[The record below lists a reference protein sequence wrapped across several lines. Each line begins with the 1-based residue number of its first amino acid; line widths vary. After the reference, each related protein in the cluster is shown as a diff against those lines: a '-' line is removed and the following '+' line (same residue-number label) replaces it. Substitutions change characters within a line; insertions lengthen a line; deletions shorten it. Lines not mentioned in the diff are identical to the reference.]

1 MLPSKFSP
9 GDLAPVLSL
18 PDGHGQMQA
27 VPASGAEATVLIF
40 FRGNW

>member
-9 GDLAPVLSL
+9 GDPAPVINL
-18 PDGHGQMQA
+18 PDGHGRMHT
-27 VPASGAEATVLIF
+27 VPAAGAEATVLIF